1 MNNMERYF
9 SNLWM
14 LDLRTISAPS
24 VTMDEHSHPAFI
36 SCSLK
41 NLEDIPTMLIPYAR
55 KALALNGYDF
65 DSLAFNLANGYDF
78 DSLAF
83 NLANGYD
90 HEGRR
95 TIHHKTVS
103 TILRMF
109 AYPADARIA
118 HIVTSKEVHYYG
130 CKGAIFDVDY
140 NPLFI
145 STVSVETENGHLRL
159 SNPTCKISYR
169 VFNNASELLEKT
181 IIKQAIPLY
190 SARKV
195 YCGCD
200 SMYSRDMW
208 VRVVIDDLDYMVQ
221 RPVRP
226 RIEEVTPK
234 KINDIIAN
242 NYDGS

>member
-1 MNNMERYF
+1 MNDIERYF
-9 SNLWM
+9 SNIWF
-14 LDLRTISAPS
+14 LDTATINAPS

-36 SCSLK
+36 SCSLR
-41 NLEDIPTMLIPYAR
+41 NLEDTPTMLVPYVR
-55 KALALNGYDF
+55 KALVLNGYDF
-65 DSLAFNLANGYDF
+65 DSLVFNLADGYD
-78 DSLAF
+78 
-83 NLANGYD
+83 Y
-90 HEGRR
+90 EGRR

-103 TILRMF
+103 TILRRF
-109 AYPADARIA
+109 ISPADARIA
-118 HIVTSKEVHYYG
+118 HIVTSKGVHYYG
-130 CKGAIFDVDY
+130 CRGAIFDADY

-145 STVSVETENGHLRL
+145 STVNVETVNGHFRL

-200 SMYSRDMW
+200 TTYSRDMW

-226 RIEEVTPK
+226 RIEEVTPE

>member
-1 MNNMERYF
+1 MNDIERYF
-9 SNLWM
+9 SDLWF
-14 LDLRTISAPS
+14 LSLSTTNAPS

-41 NLEDIPTMLIPYAR
+41 NLEDTPTMLIPYVS
-55 KALALNGYDF
+55 KALSLNGCDF
-65 DSLAFNLANGYDF
+65 DSLVFNLANGYD
-78 DSLAF
+78 
-83 NLANGYD
+83 Y
-90 HEGRR
+90 EGRR

-103 TILRMF
+103 TILRRF
-109 AYPADARIA
+109 THPNDARVA
-118 HIVTSKEVHYYG
+118 HIVTSKGVHYYG
-130 CKGAIFDVDY
+130 CKGAIFDVNY
-140 NPLFI
+140 NPLLL
-145 STVSVETENGHLRL
+145 STVDVGTVNGRFRL

-200 SMYSRDMW
+200 SGYGRDMW